1 MRPVA
6 RSQTIAT
13 RSPDAAIQ
21 RPGPPSKTS
30 LVPRRKAVSVACNCC
45 RKRKERCDGK
55 RPSCSTCITRA
66 KACSYPHSDRD
77 LVRTA
82 PLKRSLE
89 ALQGENEQWRE
100 LYLLIKNLPDAK
112 ARQALVQIRT
122 AADPIEVLD
131 FARHL
136 ANSGPSAGPSFAHY
150 NPRVDSLDLK
160 ALSESRIRVHAR
172 PWTIVAGDGIVSE
185 LITSFFAWDHA
196 FLCPFID
203 PYSFLEDMRT
213 DDPEKAK
220 YCSPFLVNAICATRC
235 FTSSRAKSISS
246 IDGRDIG
253 SKFVDEAK
261 KMLDRENGRASLPT
275 VQGLAL
281 LFLLAGQTGS
291 DRAGMMYRYA
301 SYEMLF
307 RLHLDKAFNSIKD
320 DPAKSRQRQII
331 SRALW
336 GLFCFESVVSYMYI
350 DSSLLVP
357 PTIPRCFETN
367 PQPLSTQPGNV
378 DMFGA
383 PYTKGST
390 PPPFVPRT
398 LNAQCDLSLFLYRAM
413 QRNAEADI
421 GSEEDLRERRSLYKE
436 VLEWRKYLPAY
447 MKYESNPTPQ
457 TCYLRVYFDEV
468 LTGILRPLPPDIIFD
483 NDFNVRDLCIKYA
496 DIDTRIITEH
506 IRAFPMQD
514 YSCMTLSGLFN
525 AVLAIVPHLDDPKS
539 HAIFFK
545 ATLILRW
552 SVRDF
557 PMSRFTLLGIK
568 ALAWTLKIGV
578 PPESAPHFENLMT
591 GKEDLKD
598 IPLAIALPPVEAVRK
613 FLSVE
618 DGECGGPGIEMG
630 LLLSKW
636 STLSIE

>member
-1 MRPVA
+1 MSQRLPSMRPVA

-13 RSPDAAIQ
+13 RPPDAAIQ

-112 ARQALVQIRT
+112 ARQALVQIRA

-136 ANSGPSAGPSFAHY
+136 ANSGPSAGPSFAQY

-235 FTSSRAKSISS
+235 VRVPCCPRINSNNHSNSNVSSHLA
-246 IDGRDIG
+246 
-253 SKFVDEAK
+253 EQ
-261 KMLDRENGRASLPT
+261 RAS
-275 VQGLAL
+275 
-281 LFLLAGQTGS
+281 
-291 DRAGMMYRYA
+291 
-301 SYEMLF
+301 
-307 RLHLDKAFNSIKD
+307 
-320 DPAKSRQRQII
+320 
-331 SRALW
+331 
-336 GLFCFESVVSYMYI
+336 
-350 DSSLLVP
+350 
-357 PTIPRCFETN
+357 
-367 PQPLSTQPGNV
+367 
-378 DMFGA
+378 
-383 PYTKGST
+383 
-390 PPPFVPRT
+390 
-398 LNAQCDLSLFLYRAM
+398 
-413 QRNAEADI
+413 
-421 GSEEDLRERRSLYKE
+421 
-436 VLEWRKYLPAY
+436 VL
-447 MKYESNPTPQ
+447 
-457 TCYLRVYFDEV
+457 
-468 LTGILRPLPPDIIFD
+468 
-483 NDFNVRDLCIKYA
+483 
-496 DIDTRIITEH
+496 
-506 IRAFPMQD
+506 
-514 YSCMTLSGLFN
+514 
-525 AVLAIVPHLDDPKS
+525 
-539 HAIFFK
+539 
-545 ATLILRW
+545 
-552 SVRDF
+552 
-557 PMSRFTLLGIK
+557 
-568 ALAWTLKIGV
+568 
-578 PPESAPHFENLMT
+578 
-591 GKEDLKD
+591 
-598 IPLAIALPPVEAVRK
+598 
-613 FLSVE
+613 
-618 DGECGGPGIEMG
+618 
-630 LLLSKW
+630 
-636 STLSIE
+636 